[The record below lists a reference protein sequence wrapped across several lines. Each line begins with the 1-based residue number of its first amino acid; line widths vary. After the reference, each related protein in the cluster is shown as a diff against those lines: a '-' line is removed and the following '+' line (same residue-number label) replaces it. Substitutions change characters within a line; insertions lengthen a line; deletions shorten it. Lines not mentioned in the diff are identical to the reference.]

1 MSEKTQIMT
10 ADLVKKIS
18 FWRIVIGAVMIILGL
33 FILLNPLASLLALAL
48 YIGIAFIIAGIGY
61 IVTSFSFQSGWEL
74 FVGILDMFIGI
85 IFVTNLGVTAATLP
99 IIFAIW
105 CLATGIIQAVGAYKL
120 HQLSLPWVWSFAMGI
135 FGVLFS
141 FLILAYPLIGILTI
155 STIMALYVIAYGA
168 LSLMEYFYLPKV
180 TA

>member
-10 ADLVKKIS
+10 IDTIKRIS
-18 FWRIVIGAVMIILGL
+18 FWRMVIGIIMIVLGL
-33 FILLNPLASLLALAL
+33 FILFNPLASLIALAL
-48 YIGIAFIIAGIGY
+48 YIGIAFIFAGIGY

-99 IIFAIW
+99 IIFAVW
-105 CLATGIIQAVGAYKL
+105 CLATGIIQSVGAYKL
-120 HQLSLPWVWSFAMGI
+120 HQLSLPWVWSLAMGI

-155 STIMALYVIAYGA
+155 SAIMGLYVIVYGA
-168 LSLMEYFYLPKV
+168 LSLMEYFYLPQTK
-180 TA
+180 A